1 MARERYLLDDT
12 EDTIHENEIKPQTAA
27 DKRKNW
33 WDYHKVHVLLVAL
46 AIAVVGYFIYSV
58 TSKTEPDY
66 TITVMTQ
73 YTVPSDLQT
82 DIQELFEKYA
92 DDRNGDG
99 KTYVA
104 MNFCRFNTS
113 GTSEFETTELQ
124 ASFVKFATDASAGD
138 SMIFAYD
145 DASYKYLDQD
155 DLEGFFGPVDGTDND
170 YYLWKDIP
178 ALNNL
183 ELNHYN
189 EEGAT
194 KECFP
199 SSASSRSP
207 SAQKTA
213 PRSKSRKRSITAAT
227 ASSCTSA
234 F

>member
-1 MARERYLLDDT
+1 MCIRDR
-12 EDTIHENEIKPQTAA
+12 
-27 DKRKNW
+27 
-33 WDYHKVHVLLVAL
+33 
-46 AIAVVGYFIYSV
+46 
-58 TSKTEPDY
+58 SKTEPDY

-113 GTSEFETTELQ
+113 GTSEFETSELQ
-124 ASFVKFATDASAGD
+124 ASFVKFATDASAGA

-145 DASYKYLDQD
+145 DARYTYLDQD

-194 KECFP
+194 KE
-199 SSASSRSP
+199 SVLSVLGELKVAVR
-207 SAQKTA
+207 TEDG
-213 PRSKSRKRSITAAT
+213 AAFKKQEKIDYRNDSVKLYERLLNDEPANT
-227 ASSCTSA
+227 EN
-234 F
+234 

>member
-104 MNFCRFNTS
+104 MN
-113 GTSEFETTELQ
+113 
-124 ASFVKFATDASAGD
+124 
-138 SMIFAYD
+138 
-145 DASYKYLDQD
+145 
-155 DLEGFFGPVDGTDND
+155 
-170 YYLWKDIP
+170 
-178 ALNNL
+178 
-183 ELNHYN
+183 
-189 EEGAT
+189 
-194 KECFP
+194 
-199 SSASSRSP
+199 
-207 SAQKTA
+207 
-213 PRSKSRKRSITAAT
+213 
-227 ASSCTSA
+227 
-234 F
+234 

>member
-12 EDTIHENEIKPQTAA
+12 EDTIHKNEIKPQTAS

-113 GTSEFETTELQ
+113 GTSEFETANFLSLFNRTLLLWTRFTIIFPRLPTECILHG
-124 ASFVKFATDASAGD
+124 SSTIVVESIFKPILSA
-138 SMIFAYD
+138 
-145 DASYKYLDQD
+145 
-155 DLEGFFGPVDGTDND
+155 DG
-170 YYLWKDIP
+170 I
-178 ALNNL
+178 
-183 ELNHYN
+183 
-189 EEGAT
+189 
-194 KECFP
+194 
-199 SSASSRSP
+199 
-207 SAQKTA
+207 
-213 PRSKSRKRSITAAT
+213 
-227 ASSCTSA
+227 SCISWRTGG
-234 F
+234 

>member
-12 EDTIHENEIKPQTAA
+12 EDTIHKNEIKPRTAA

-33 WDYHKVHVLLVAL
+33 WDYHKVHVLLVVL
-46 AIAVVGYFIYSV
+46 AVAVVGYFIYSI
-58 TSKTEPDY
+58 TSKADPDY

-99 KTYVA
+99 KVYVA
-104 MNFCRFNTS
+104 MNFCRFNTN

-155 DLEGFFGPVDGTDND
+155 D
-170 YYLWKDIP
+170 
-178 ALNNL
+178 
-183 ELNHYN
+183 
-189 EEGAT
+189 
-194 KECFP
+194 
-199 SSASSRSP
+199 
-207 SAQKTA
+207 
-213 PRSKSRKRSITAAT
+213 
-227 ASSCTSA
+227 
-234 F
+234 